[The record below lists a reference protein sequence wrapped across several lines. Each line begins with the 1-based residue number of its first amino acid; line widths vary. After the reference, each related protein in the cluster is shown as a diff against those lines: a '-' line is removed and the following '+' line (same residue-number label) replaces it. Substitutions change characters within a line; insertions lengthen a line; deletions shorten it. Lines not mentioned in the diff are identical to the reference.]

1 MTTTGATD
9 REPDDRPPD
18 SLAGPTSV
26 SRDASQGAAS
36 TAAPAPGAGRPAAP
50 AAPATVPA
58 PTAAARPLLLR
69 AASVSEVWTF
79 LILAGLV
86 VFFTLAAPR
95 TFFTTYDLTQI
106 AVNAAIYLVLGVG
119 MTFVV
124 ITAGIDLSI
133 GSVLVLAAVAAG
145 EYNIHHGGADA
156 GWWTVAVCALI
167 ALGVGAAWGAL
178 QGLVVA
184 TGKVPPLIVT
194 LGGLGAALGIAELA
208 TGGQDPADAAAA
220 HLQNSLG
227 YGKLLGIPWLVILAA
242 VVTLAFGLLLGTTRF
257 GTHTFAIGSNPAAS
271 RRAGVAVGR
280 HLVKVYA
287 LMGLLAGLGA
297 VMWLASYGT
306 TSIAGHS
313 TDNLRVITAVVL
325 GGTSLFGGRG
335 SVLGTVIGVF
345 IPAVLTTGLIVIG
358 VQQYWQDVAVG
369 VVLVAAVHLDQMRR
383 RTRER
388 T

>member
-1 MTTTGATD
+1 MTADSKEVQQTARVADPPRSAGGAIAVPAWL
-9 REPDDRPPD
+9 RRA
-18 SLAGPTSV
+18 AGV
-26 SRDASQGAAS
+26 SELWTFVILVALVAFF
-36 TAAPAPGAGRPAAP
+36 TIAAPGK
-50 AAPATVPA
+50 
-58 PTAAARPLLLR
+58 
-69 AASVSEVWTF
+69 
-79 LILAGLV
+79 
-86 VFFTLAAPR
+86 
-95 TFFTTYDLTQI
+95 FFTTYDLTQI

-119 MTFVV
+119 MTYVV

-145 EYNIHHGGADA
+145 KYNISHGGATS
-156 GWWTVAVCALI
+156 GWGTVAVCVVI
-167 ALGVGAAWGAL
+167 ALAVGTAWGAL
-178 QGLVVA
+178 QGAVVA

-194 LGGLGAALGIAELA
+194 LGGLGAALGLAELA
-208 TGGQDPADAAAA
+208 TGGQDPAGAASN

-227 YGKLLGIPWLVILAA
+227 FGKVLGIPWLVVLAA
-242 VVTLAFGLLLGTTRF
+242 VVTAVFGAVLGGTRF
-257 GTHTFAIGSNPAAS
+257 GSHTLAIGSNPTAV
-271 RRAGVAVGR
+271 RRAGISVGR
-280 HLVKVYA
+280 HLIKVYG

-313 TDNLRVITAVVL
+313 TDNLKVITAVVL

-369 VVLVAAVHLDQMRR
+369 VVLVAAVYIDQMRR
-383 RTRER
+383 KSRER
-388 T
+388 S

>member
-1 MTTTGATD
+1 MTAQS
-9 REPDDRPPD
+9 EK
-18 SLAGPTSV
+18 
-26 SRDASQGAAS
+26 
-36 TAAPAPGAGRPAAP
+36 AP
-50 AAPATVPA
+50 AAVGG
-58 PTAAARPLLLR
+58 R
-69 AASVSEVWTF
+69 AAVPDWVRRAATLNELWTF
-79 LILAGLV
+79 VILVALV
-86 VFFTLAAPR
+86 LFFTIAAPGK
-95 TFFTTYDLTQI
+95 FFTTYDITQI

-119 MTFVV
+119 MTFVI

-145 EYNIHHGGADA
+145 EYNIHHGGATS
-156 GWWTVAVCALI
+156 GWGTVAFSAVI
-167 ALGVGAAWGAL
+167 ALAVGTAWGAL
-178 QGLVVA
+178 QGAVVA

-208 TGGQDPADAAAA
+208 TGGQDPAGAAST

-227 YGKLLGIPWLVILAA
+227 FGKVLGIPWMVVLAA
-242 VVTLAFGLLLGTTRF
+242 VVTAIFGAVLAGTRF
-257 GTHTFAIGSNPAAS
+257 GEHTLAIGSNPTAV
-271 RRAGVAVGR
+271 RRAGIPVGR
-280 HLVKVYA
+280 QLVKVYG

-313 TDNLRVITAVVL
+313 TDNLKVITAVVL

-369 VVLVAAVHLDQMRR
+369 VVLVVAVYIDQLRR
-383 RTRER
+383 KTRER
-388 T
+388 A

>member
-1 MTTTGATD
+1 MTAQS
-9 REPDDRPPD
+9 EK
-18 SLAGPTSV
+18 
-26 SRDASQGAAS
+26 
-36 TAAPAPGAGRPAAP
+36 AP
-50 AAPATVPA
+50 AAVGG
-58 PTAAARPLLLR
+58 R
-69 AASVSEVWTF
+69 AAVPDWVRRAATLNELWTF
-79 LILAGLV
+79 VILVALV
-86 VFFTLAAPR
+86 LFFTIAAPGK
-95 TFFTTYDLTQI
+95 FFTTYDITQI

-119 MTFVV
+119 MTFVI

-145 EYNIHHGGADA
+145 EYNIHHGGATS
-156 GWWTVAVCALI
+156 GWGTVAFCVVI
-167 ALGVGAAWGAL
+167 ALAVGTAWGAL
-178 QGLVVA
+178 QGAVVA

-208 TGGQDPADAAAA
+208 TGGQDPAGAAST

-227 YGKLLGIPWLVILAA
+227 FGKVLGIPWMVILAA
-242 VVTLAFGLLLGTTRF
+242 VVTAVFGAVLAGTRF
-257 GTHTFAIGSNPAAS
+257 GEHTLAIGSNPTAV
-271 RRAGVAVGR
+271 RRAGIPVGR
-280 HLVKVYA
+280 QLVKVYG

-297 VMWLASYGT
+297 VMWLSSYGT

-313 TDNLRVITAVVL
+313 TDNLKVITAVVL

-369 VVLVAAVHLDQMRR
+369 VVLVVAVYIDQLRR
-383 RTRER
+383 KTRER
-388 T
+388 A

>member
-1 MTTTGATD
+1 MTAQS
-9 REPDDRPPD
+9 EK
-18 SLAGPTSV
+18 
-26 SRDASQGAAS
+26 
-36 TAAPAPGAGRPAAP
+36 AP
-50 AAPATVPA
+50 AAVGG
-58 PTAAARPLLLR
+58 R
-69 AASVSEVWTF
+69 AAVPDWVRRAATLNELWTF
-79 LILAGLV
+79 VILVALV
-86 VFFTLAAPR
+86 LFFTIAAPGK
-95 TFFTTYDLTQI
+95 FFTTYDITQI

-119 MTFVV
+119 MTFVI
-124 ITAGIDLSI
+124 ITAGIDLWI

-145 EYNIHHGGADA
+145 EYNIHHGGATS
-156 GWWTVAVCALI
+156 GWGTVAFCVVI
-167 ALGVGAAWGAL
+167 ALAVGTAWGAL
-178 QGLVVA
+178 QGAVVA

-208 TGGQDPADAAAA
+208 TGGQDPAGASST

-227 YGKLLGIPWLVILAA
+227 FGKVLGIPWMVILAA
-242 VVTLAFGLLLGTTRF
+242 VVTAVFGAVLAGTRF
-257 GTHTFAIGSNPAAS
+257 GEHTLAIGSNPTAV
-271 RRAGVAVGR
+271 RRAGIPVGR
-280 HLVKVYA
+280 QLVKVYG

-313 TDNLRVITAVVL
+313 TDNLKVITAVVL

-369 VVLVAAVHLDQMRR
+369 VVLVVAVYIDQLRR
-383 RTRER
+383 KTRER
-388 T
+388 A

>member
-1 MTTTGATD
+1 MTAQSEKAAAAVDGRSAVPDWVRRAATLN
-9 REPDDRPPD
+9 E
-18 SLAGPTSV
+18 LWTFVILVALVLFFTI
-26 SRDASQGAAS
+26 
-36 TAAPAPGAGRPAAP
+36 AAPGK
-50 AAPATVPA
+50 
-58 PTAAARPLLLR
+58 
-69 AASVSEVWTF
+69 
-79 LILAGLV
+79 
-86 VFFTLAAPR
+86 
-95 TFFTTYDLTQI
+95 FFTTYDITQI

-119 MTFVV
+119 MTFVI

-145 EYNIHHGGADA
+145 EYNIHHGGATS
-156 GWWTVAVCALI
+156 GWGTVAFSVVI
-167 ALGVGAAWGAL
+167 ALAVGTAWGAL
-178 QGLVVA
+178 QGAVVA

-208 TGGQDPADAAAA
+208 TGGQDPAGAAST

-227 YGKLLGIPWLVILAA
+227 FGKVLGIPWMVILAA
-242 VVTLAFGLLLGTTRF
+242 VVTAVFGAVLAGTRF
-257 GTHTFAIGSNPAAS
+257 GEHTLAIGSNPTAV
-271 RRAGVAVGR
+271 RRAGIPVGR
-280 HLVKVYA
+280 QLVKVYG

-313 TDNLRVITAVVL
+313 TDNLKVITAVVL

-369 VVLVAAVHLDQMRR
+369 VVLVVAVYVDQLRR
-383 RTRER
+383 KTRER
-388 T
+388 A

>member
-1 MTTTGATD
+1 MTAESEKVPVAAGRRTGA
-9 REPDDRPPD
+9 PDWLR
-18 SLAGPTSV
+18 
-26 SRDASQGAAS
+26 
-36 TAAPAPGAGRPAAP
+36 
-50 AAPATVPA
+50 
-58 PTAAARPLLLR
+58 R
-69 AASVSEVWTF
+69 AATLNELWTF
-79 LILAGLV
+79 VILLALV
-86 VFFTLAAPR
+86 VFFTVAAPG
-95 TFFTTYDLTQI
+95 TFFTTYDITQI

-119 MTFVV
+119 MTFVI

-145 EYNIHHGGADA
+145 EYNIHHGGPAS
-156 GWWTVAVCALI
+156 GWGTVAICVVI
-167 ALGVGAAWGAL
+167 ALAVGTAWGAL
-178 QGLVVA
+178 QGVVVA
-184 TGKVPPLIVT
+184 SGRVPPLIVT

-208 TGGQDPADAAAA
+208 TGGQDPAGASST

-227 YGKLLGIPWLVILAA
+227 FGKLLGIPWMVILAA
-242 VVTLAFGLLLGTTRF
+242 VVTAVFGAVLAATRF
-257 GTHTFAIGSNPAAS
+257 GEHTLAIGSNPTAV
-271 RRAGVAVGR
+271 RRAGIPVGR
-280 HLVKVYA
+280 HLVKVYG

-313 TDNLRVITAVVL
+313 TDNLKVITAVVL

-369 VVLVAAVHLDQMRR
+369 VVLVVAVYVDQMRR

-388 T
+388 A

>member
-1 MTTTGATD
+1 MTAD
-9 REPDDRPPD
+9 SRE
-18 SLAGPTSV
+18 V
-26 SRDASQGAAS
+26 
-36 TAAPAPGAGRPAAP
+36 RPAAAQKQDP
-50 AAPATVPA
+50 PASGGARGAVPGWLRRAAGISELWTFVILVVLVLFFTIAAP
-58 PTAAARPLLLR
+58 
-69 AASVSEVWTF
+69 
-79 LILAGLV
+79 GK
-86 VFFTLAAPR
+86 FFTQ
-95 TFFTTYDLTQI
+95 YDLTQI

-119 MTFVV
+119 MTFVI

-145 EYNIHHGGADA
+145 EYNIHHGGPDA
-156 GWWTVAVCALI
+156 GWGTVAICVVI
-167 ALGVGAAWGAL
+167 ALAVGAGWGVL
-178 QGLVVA
+178 QGAVVA

-208 TGGQDPADAAAA
+208 TGGQDPAGAAAT

-227 YGKLLGIPWLVILAA
+227 FGKVLGIPWLVVLAA
-242 VVTLAFGLLLGTTRF
+242 VVTAVFGLVLGATRF
-257 GTHTFAIGSNPAAS
+257 GTHTLAIGSHPTAV
-271 RRAGVAVGR
+271 RRAGIGVGR
-280 HLVKVYA
+280 HLVKVYG

-313 TDNLRVITAVVL
+313 TDNLKVITAVVL

-369 VVLVAAVHLDQMRR
+369 VVLVGAVYVDQMRR
-383 RTRER
+383 KTREQA
-388 T
+388 

>member
-1 MTTTGATD
+1 MTAD
-9 REPDDRPPD
+9 SREVRPAAAQQQAP
-18 SLAGPTSV
+18 P
-26 SRDASQGAAS
+26 ASG
-36 TAAPAPGAGRPAAP
+36 GAGRTVPDWLRRAAGISELWTFVILVVLVLFFTIAAP
-50 AAPATVPA
+50 
-58 PTAAARPLLLR
+58 
-69 AASVSEVWTF
+69 
-79 LILAGLV
+79 GK
-86 VFFTLAAPR
+86 FFTQ
-95 TFFTTYDLTQI
+95 YDLTQI

-119 MTFVV
+119 MTFVI

-133 GSVLVLAAVAAG
+133 GSVLVLSAVAAG
-145 EYNIHHGGADA
+145 EYNIHHGGPDA
-156 GWWTVAVCALI
+156 GWGTVAVCVVI
-167 ALGVGAAWGAL
+167 ALAVGAGWGVL
-178 QGLVVA
+178 QGAVVA

-208 TGGQDPADAAAA
+208 TGGQDPAGASAT

-227 YGKLLGIPWLVILAA
+227 FGKVLGIPWMVVLAA
-242 VVTLAFGLLLGTTRF
+242 VVTAVFGLVLGATRF
-257 GTHTFAIGSNPAAS
+257 GTHTLAIGSNPTAV
-271 RRAGVAVGR
+271 RRAGIGVGR
-280 HLVKVYA
+280 HLVMVYG

-313 TDNLRVITAVVL
+313 TDNLKVITAVVL

-369 VVLVAAVHLDQMRR
+369 VVLVAAVYVDQMRR
-383 RTRER
+383 KTREQD
-388 T
+388 

>member
-1 MTTTGATD
+1 MTVDSGAV
-9 REPDDRPPD
+9 E
-18 SLAGPTSV
+18 
-26 SRDASQGAAS
+26 RDGGGSGAAAKADGDG
-36 TAAPAPGAGRPAAP
+36 AAGKGAGQAVRA
-50 AAPATVPA
+50 A
-58 PTAAARPLLLR
+58 PTASAPSGSSGSSAIPEWLRRAARINEL
-69 AASVSEVWTF
+69 WTF
-79 LILAGLV
+79 VILVGLV
-86 VFFTLAAPR
+86 VFFTLAAPGK
-95 TFFTTYDLTQI
+95 FFTTYDITQI

-119 MTFVV
+119 MTYVI

-133 GSVLVLAAVAAG
+133 GSVLVLASVAAG
-145 EYNIHHGGADA
+145 EYNIHHGGATS
-156 GWWTVAVCALI
+156 GWGTVAVSVLI
-167 ALGVGAAWGAL
+167 ALAVGAAWGAL
-178 QGLVVA
+178 QGAVVA

-194 LGGLGAALGIAELA
+194 LGGLGAALGLAELV
-208 TGGQDPADAAAA
+208 TGGQDPAGAAST
-220 HLQNSLG
+220 HLQDSLG
-227 YGKLLGIPWLVILAA
+227 FGKVLGIPWMVVLAA
-242 VVTLAFGLLLGTTRF
+242 VVTAVFGAVLGGTRF
-257 GTHTFAIGSNPAAS
+257 GSRTLAIGSNPTAV
-271 RRAGVAVGR
+271 RRAGIPVGR
-280 HLVKVYA
+280 HLIKVYG

-313 TDNLRVITAVVL
+313 TDNLKVITAVVL

-369 VVLVAAVHLDQMRR
+369 VVLVVAVYIDQLRR

>member
-1 MTTTGATD
+1 MSVESRKAAAVGGRPGVPDWLRRAATLN
-9 REPDDRPPD
+9 E
-18 SLAGPTSV
+18 LWTFVILVALVAFFTV
-26 SRDASQGAAS
+26 
-36 TAAPAPGAGRPAAP
+36 AAPGK
-50 AAPATVPA
+50 
-58 PTAAARPLLLR
+58 
-69 AASVSEVWTF
+69 
-79 LILAGLV
+79 
-86 VFFTLAAPR
+86 
-95 TFFTTYDLTQI
+95 FFTTYDITQI

-119 MTFVV
+119 MTFVI

-145 EYNIHHGGADA
+145 EYNLHHGGPNS
-156 GWWTVAVCALI
+156 GWGTVAICAVI
-167 ALGVGAAWGAL
+167 ALAVGTAWGAL
-178 QGLVVA
+178 QGAVVA
-184 TGKVPPLIVT
+184 SGKVPPLIVT

-208 TGGQDPADAAAA
+208 TGGQDPAGAAST

-227 YGKLLGIPWLVILAA
+227 FGKVLGIPWMVVLAA
-242 VVTLAFGLLLGTTRF
+242 VVTALFGAVLAGTRF
-257 GTHTFAIGSNPAAS
+257 GEHTLAIGSNPTAV
-271 RRAGVAVGR
+271 RRAGIPVGR
-280 HLVKVYA
+280 HLVKVYG

-313 TDNLRVITAVVL
+313 TDNLKVITAVVL

-369 VVLVAAVHLDQMRR
+369 VVLVVAVYVDQLRR
-383 RTRER
+383 KTRER
-388 T
+388 A

>member
-1 MTTTGATD
+1 MTTT
-9 REPDDRPPD
+9 ESEHRP
-18 SLAGPTSV
+18 LAEAPVG
-26 SRDASQGAAS
+26 R
-36 TAAPAPGAGRPAAP
+36 APA
-50 AAPATVPA
+50 
-58 PTAAARPLLLR
+58 LLR
-69 AASVSEVWTF
+69 RAAGVSELWTF
-79 LILAGLV
+79 LILAALV
-86 VFFTLAAPR
+86 AFFTIAAPGK
-95 TFFTTYDLTQI
+95 FFTTYDLTQI

-119 MTFVV
+119 MTYVI

-145 EYNIHHGGADA
+145 EYNIHHGGAGA
-156 GWWTVAVCALI
+156 GWSTVGICVVI
-167 ALGVGAAWGAL
+167 ALAVGAAWGAL
-178 QGLVVA
+178 QGAVVA

-208 TGGQDPADAAAA
+208 TGGQDPADTAANN
-220 HLQNSLG
+220 LQNSLG

-242 VVTLAFGLLLGTTRF
+242 AVTLVFGLVLGTTRF

-271 RRAGVAVGR
+271 RRAGVRVGA

-313 TDNLRVITAVVL
+313 TDNLKVITAVVL

-345 IPAVLTTGLIVIG
+345 IPAVLSTGLIVIG

-369 VVLVAAVHLDQMRR
+369 VVLVAAVYIDQMRR

-388 T
+388 S

>member
-1 MTTTGATD
+1 MTAQS
-9 REPDDRPPD
+9 EK
-18 SLAGPTSV
+18 
-26 SRDASQGAAS
+26 
-36 TAAPAPGAGRPAAP
+36 AP
-50 AAPATVPA
+50 AAVGG
-58 PTAAARPLLLR
+58 R
-69 AASVSEVWTF
+69 AAVPDWVRRAATLNELWTF
-79 LILAGLV
+79 VILVALV
-86 VFFTLAAPR
+86 LFFTIAAPGK
-95 TFFTTYDLTQI
+95 FFTTYDITQI

-119 MTFVV
+119 MTFVI

-145 EYNIHHGGADA
+145 EYNIHHGGATS
-156 GWWTVAVCALI
+156 GWGTVAVSAVI
-167 ALGVGAAWGAL
+167 ALAVGTAWGAL
-178 QGLVVA
+178 QGAVVA

-208 TGGQDPADAAAA
+208 TGGQDPAGAAST

-227 YGKLLGIPWLVILAA
+227 FGKVLGIPWMVVLAA
-242 VVTLAFGLLLGTTRF
+242 VVTAVFGAVLAGTRF
-257 GTHTFAIGSNPAAS
+257 GEHTLAIGSNPTAV
-271 RRAGVAVGR
+271 RRAGIPVGR
-280 HLVKVYA
+280 QLVKVYG

-313 TDNLRVITAVVL
+313 TDNLKVITAVVL

-369 VVLVAAVHLDQMRR
+369 VVLVVAVYIDQLRR
-383 RTRER
+383 KTRDR
-388 T
+388 A

>member
-1 MTTTGATD
+1 MTAD
-9 REPDDRPPD
+9 SQEIEQVAQPHDPPR
-18 SLAGPTSV
+18 SGNGRIVVPTWL
-26 SRDASQGAAS
+26 R
-36 TAAPAPGAGRPAAP
+36 
-50 AAPATVPA
+50 
-58 PTAAARPLLLR
+58 R
-69 AASVSEVWTF
+69 AASVSELWTF
-79 LILAGLV
+79 VILVALV
-86 VFFTLAAPR
+86 AFFTIAAPGR
-95 TFFTTYDLTQI
+95 FFTAYDLTQI

-119 MTFVV
+119 MTYVV

-145 EYNIHHGGADA
+145 EYNIHHGGATA
-156 GWWTVAVCALI
+156 GWGAVAVCVLI
-167 ALGVGAAWGAL
+167 ALAVGTAWGAL

-184 TGKVPPLIVT
+184 TEKVPPLIVT
-194 LGGLGAALGIAELA
+194 LGGLGAALGLAELA
-208 TGGQDPADAAAA
+208 TGGQDPAGAASAN
-220 HLQNSLG
+220 LQNSLG
-227 YGKLLGIPWLVILAA
+227 FGKVLGIPWLVILAA
-242 VVTLAFGLLLGTTRF
+242 VVTAVFGAVLGGTKF
-257 GTHTFAIGSNPAAS
+257 GNYTLAIGSNPAAV
-271 RRAGVAVGR
+271 RRAGIPVGR
-280 HLVKVYA
+280 HLIKVYG

-313 TDNLRVITAVVL
+313 TDNLKVITAVVL

-369 VVLVAAVHLDQMRR
+369 VVLVAAVYIDQMRR
-383 RTRER
+383 KTRER

>member
-1 MTTTGATD
+1 MSANSQD
-9 REPDDRPPD
+9 IKPAAKAPDAPPSD
-18 SLAGPTSV
+18 GGRFAIPPWLRRAAGISELWTFV
-26 SRDASQGAAS
+26 ILVALVAFF
-36 TAAPAPGAGRPAAP
+36 TIAAPGK
-50 AAPATVPA
+50 
-58 PTAAARPLLLR
+58 
-69 AASVSEVWTF
+69 
-79 LILAGLV
+79 
-86 VFFTLAAPR
+86 FFTQ
-95 TFFTTYDLTQI
+95 YDLTQI

-119 MTFVV
+119 MTFVI

-145 EYNIHHGGADA
+145 EYNIHHGGPASSW
-156 GWWTVAVCALI
+156 GTVAVCVVI
-167 ALGVGAAWGAL
+167 ALAVGAGWGAL
-178 QGLVVA
+178 QGAVVA

-208 TGGQDPADAAAA
+208 TGGQDPAGAAAT

-227 YGKLLGIPWLVILAA
+227 FGKLAGIPWMVILAA
-242 VVTLAFGLLLGTTRF
+242 AVTALFGAVLGATRF
-257 GTHTFAIGSNPAAS
+257 GSHTLAIGSNPTAV
-271 RRAGVAVGR
+271 RRAGIPVGR
-280 HLVKVYA
+280 HLIMVYG

-313 TDNLRVITAVVL
+313 TDNLKVITAVVL

-369 VVLVAAVHLDQMRR
+369 VVLVAAVYIDQMRR
-383 RTRER
+383 KTRER
-388 T
+388 A

>member
-1 MTTTGATD
+1 MSAESRKAAAVGGRPGVPDWLRRAATLN
-9 REPDDRPPD
+9 E
-18 SLAGPTSV
+18 LWTFVILVALVAFFTV
-26 SRDASQGAAS
+26 
-36 TAAPAPGAGRPAAP
+36 AAPGK
-50 AAPATVPA
+50 
-58 PTAAARPLLLR
+58 
-69 AASVSEVWTF
+69 
-79 LILAGLV
+79 
-86 VFFTLAAPR
+86 
-95 TFFTTYDLTQI
+95 FFTTYDITQI

-119 MTFVV
+119 MTFVI

-145 EYNIHHGGADA
+145 EYNLHHGGPDS
-156 GWWTVAVCALI
+156 GWGTVAICAVI
-167 ALGVGAAWGAL
+167 ALAVGTAWGAL
-178 QGLVVA
+178 QGAVVA
-184 TGKVPPLIVT
+184 SGKVPPLIVT

-208 TGGQDPADAAAA
+208 TGGQDPAGAAST

-227 YGKLLGIPWLVILAA
+227 FGKVLGIPWMVVLAA
-242 VVTLAFGLLLGTTRF
+242 VVTALFGAVLAGTRF
-257 GTHTFAIGSNPAAS
+257 GEHTLAIGSNPTAV
-271 RRAGVAVGR
+271 RRAGIPVGR
-280 HLVKVYA
+280 HLVKVYG

-313 TDNLRVITAVVL
+313 TDNLKVITAVVL

-369 VVLVAAVHLDQMRR
+369 VVLVVAVYIDQLRR
-383 RTRER
+383 KTRER
-388 T
+388 A

>member
-1 MTTTGATD
+1 MTAQS
-9 REPDDRPPD
+9 EK
-18 SLAGPTSV
+18 
-26 SRDASQGAAS
+26 
-36 TAAPAPGAGRPAAP
+36 AP
-50 AAPATVPA
+50 AAVGGRSAVPDWM
-58 PTAAARPLLLR
+58 RR
-69 AASVSEVWTF
+69 AATLNELWTF
-79 LILAGLV
+79 VILVALV
-86 VFFTLAAPR
+86 LFFTIAAPGK
-95 TFFTTYDLTQI
+95 FFTTYDITQI

-119 MTFVV
+119 MTFVI

-145 EYNIHHGGADA
+145 EYNIHHGGATS
-156 GWWTVAVCALI
+156 GWGTVALCVVI
-167 ALGVGAAWGAL
+167 ALAVGTAWGAL
-178 QGLVVA
+178 QGAVVA

-208 TGGQDPADAAAA
+208 TGGQDPAGAAST

-227 YGKLLGIPWLVILAA
+227 FGKVLGIPWMVILAA
-242 VVTLAFGLLLGTTRF
+242 VVTAIFGAVLAGTRF
-257 GTHTFAIGSNPAAS
+257 GEHTLAIGSNPTAV
-271 RRAGVAVGR
+271 RRAGIPVGR
-280 HLVKVYA
+280 QLVKVYG

-313 TDNLRVITAVVL
+313 TDNLKVITAVVL

-369 VVLVAAVHLDQMRR
+369 VVLVVAVYIDQLRR
-383 RTRER
+383 KTRER
-388 T
+388 A

>member
-1 MTTTGATD
+1 MTA
-9 REPDDRPPD
+9 E
-18 SLAGPTSV
+18 SEK
-26 SRDASQGAAS
+26 
-36 TAAPAPGAGRPAAP
+36 AP
-50 AAPATVPA
+50 AAVDSRAGMPDWL
-58 PTAAARPLLLR
+58 RR
-69 AASVSEVWTF
+69 AATLNELWTF
-79 LILAGLV
+79 VILLALV
-86 VFFTLAAPR
+86 VFFTIAAPGK
-95 TFFTTYDLTQI
+95 FFTTYDITQI

-119 MTFVV
+119 MTFVI

-145 EYNIHHGGADA
+145 EYNIHHGGPAS
-156 GWWTVAVCALI
+156 GWGTVAFSAVI
-167 ALGVGAAWGAL
+167 ALAVGTAWGAL
-178 QGLVVA
+178 QGAVVA

-208 TGGQDPADAAAA
+208 TGGQDPAGAAST

-227 YGKLLGIPWLVILAA
+227 FGKVLGIPWMVILAA
-242 VVTLAFGLLLGTTRF
+242 VVTAIFGAVLGSTRF
-257 GTHTFAIGSNPAAS
+257 GEHTLAIGSNPTAV
-271 RRAGVAVGR
+271 RRAGIPVGR
-280 HLVKVYA
+280 QLVKVYG

-313 TDNLRVITAVVL
+313 TDNLKVITAVVL

-369 VVLVAAVHLDQMRR
+369 VVLVVAVYIDQMRR
-383 RTRER
+383 KTRER
-388 T
+388 A

>member
-1 MTTTGATD
+1 MSAETRKAAAGDGRPGVPDWLRRAATLN
-9 REPDDRPPD
+9 E
-18 SLAGPTSV
+18 LWTFVILVALVAFFTV
-26 SRDASQGAAS
+26 
-36 TAAPAPGAGRPAAP
+36 AAPGK
-50 AAPATVPA
+50 
-58 PTAAARPLLLR
+58 
-69 AASVSEVWTF
+69 
-79 LILAGLV
+79 
-86 VFFTLAAPR
+86 
-95 TFFTTYDLTQI
+95 FFTTYDITQI

-119 MTFVV
+119 MTFVI

-145 EYNIHHGGADA
+145 EYNLHHGGPDS
-156 GWWTVAVCALI
+156 GWGTVAICAVI
-167 ALGVGAAWGAL
+167 ALAVGTAWGAL
-178 QGLVVA
+178 QGAVVA
-184 TGKVPPLIVT
+184 SGKVPPLIVT

-208 TGGQDPADAAAA
+208 TGGQDPAGAAST

-227 YGKLLGIPWLVILAA
+227 FGKVLGIPWMVVLAA
-242 VVTLAFGLLLGTTRF
+242 VVTALFGAVLAGTRF
-257 GTHTFAIGSNPAAS
+257 GEHTLAIGSNPTAV
-271 RRAGVAVGR
+271 RRAGIPVGR
-280 HLVKVYA
+280 HLVKVYG

-313 TDNLRVITAVVL
+313 TDNLKVITAVVL

-369 VVLVAAVHLDQMRR
+369 VVLVVAVYVDQLRR
-383 RTRER
+383 KTRER
-388 T
+388 A